1 MIFSG
6 VIAAVLTVK
15 YYVTCRLYLST
26 LKPKKE
32 TKGDEKGS
40 YIKDNDSGWS
50 FENFYVFA
58 WMLNQISGEFNKS
71 YVFM

>member
-1 MIFSG
+1 MFRSDIISIHVNLNNLTEMDKNFMIFSG

-40 YIKDNDSGWS
+40 YIKDNDSG
-50 FENFYVFA
+50 
-58 WMLNQISGEFNKS
+58 
-71 YVFM
+71 

>member
-1 MIFSG
+1 MFRSDIISIHVNLISLTEMDKNFMIFSG

-40 YIKDNDSGWS
+40 YIKDNDSG
-50 FENFYVFA
+50 
-58 WMLNQISGEFNKS
+58 
-71 YVFM
+71 

>member
-1 MIFSG
+1 MFRSDIISIHVNLISLTEMDKNFMIFSG

-26 LKPKKE
+26 FKPKKE

-40 YIKDNDSGWS
+40 YIKDNDSG
-50 FENFYVFA
+50 
-58 WMLNQISGEFNKS
+58 
-71 YVFM
+71 